1 MEYRQLGKNGPQVP
15 VLGLGAWPIGGG
27 MGQVGG
33 QTAIATV
40 RAAIDQ
46 GITLLDTA
54 QAYRSSEGTLGQALK
69 EGYRERCFL
78 ATKVSGDYSPEA
90 IIAAMDNSLR
100 QLQVE
105 HVDLYQIHGWNPA
118 YSIAASMEAM
128 ARLQEQGK
136 TRYIGISN
144 FNAAQMEQAL
154 RSAQF
159 HSSQPRYNLIDR
171 QIEAEDIPFCQRQGI
186 GILAHSPL
194 GKGLLTGRYRP
205 GHRFA
210 DDDERAQFPRFQGE
224 TFARYVALADRLEEI
239 AAARGLSLVQLSIA
253 WILRLPTLT
262 CVLVGA
268 KNPQQVSDHLGAVG
282 VEFSPEELAR
292 IDAILEDAPRD

>member
-1 MEYRQLGKNGPQVP
+1 
-15 VLGLGAWPIGGG
+15 
-27 MGQVGG
+27 
-33 QTAIATV
+33 
-40 RAAIDQ
+40 
-46 GITLLDTA
+46 
-54 QAYRSSEGTLGQALK
+54 
-69 EGYRERCFL
+69 
-78 ATKVSGDYSPEA
+78 
-90 IIAAMDNSLR
+90 MDNSLR

-171 QIEAEDIPFCQRQGI
+171 QIEAADIPFCQHQGI

-253 WILRLPTLT
+253 WILRLPALT

-268 KNPQQVSDHLGAVG
+268 KNPQQLSGHLGAVG

-292 IDAILEDAPRD
+292 IDAILEDAPHD